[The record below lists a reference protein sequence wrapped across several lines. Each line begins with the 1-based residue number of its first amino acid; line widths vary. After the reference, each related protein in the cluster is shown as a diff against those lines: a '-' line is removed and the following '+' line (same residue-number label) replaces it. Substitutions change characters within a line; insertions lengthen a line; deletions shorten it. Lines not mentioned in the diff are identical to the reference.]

1 MTSDHPEI
9 EDLRMRLSALIE
21 RVDLG
26 EDARELA
33 SESLEELA
41 VVIEELQA
49 QNAEL
54 AAGRVELEEHAR
66 HSQELFEMVADGYLT
81 TDPEGIILEANR
93 SACEMFG
100 RPRRQV
106 VGKPLAA
113 FVDADDR
120 GAFYTQLSRIGR
132 AGAGGHLT
140 VNLSIRDH
148 EIIPASLRATHAAPR
163 SGHGPTLMWLLRD
176 RRHDLMSDALRS
188 SEERLRAL
196 FDSAE
201 VGIVMCNI
209 DGEILFANRYADGVL
224 DRPRGA
230 TALVDWLSTT
240 HLDDRGSVNAIVAAA
255 LRRQQVT
262 SLRHRVVHR
271 DGTVVWVDHSVAP
284 FRETGVAGGDTLTGF
299 VSTLVDVTAERTAMV
314 ELAANHD
321 FTEALLDTANALVV
335 VIDRQGRVLRF
346 NKACETLTGFSAVE
360 IVGRSLGERLLPT
373 DQHGPVLD
381 ILAELSSSDDGHVS
395 GSLENEWLTAGGDR
409 HRISWTYSAVTLPDG
424 SVGVIGTGIDITE
437 RRLLESRLAQ
447 ADRLES
453 IGRLTSGVAHD
464 FNNTLTTLRLRLDRL
479 SSRNLDADS
488 RADVAAAAGTID
500 RTQRLITDLL
510 SFGSRAGSTPAPTAI
525 ADEVRRAVDNLTE
538 VFGDDLTFDLDLTVN
553 ATVLVDPGRFEQV
566 LTNLAWNARDAM
578 PDGGILRI
586 STRHET
592 IKRLAPVTAQVPAKL
607 GPGDYLVLDVAD
619 SGIGIE
625 PEIVPHVFD
634 PYFTTKPRGRGTGL
648 GLATTYGTLVQSGGA
663 ITVDSTPGSG
673 TTFHIWLPVA
683 ATAAG
688 SEAEPEDPDLTATT
702 VLVVDDDDELRQ
714 VLVDELTGL
723 GYRTIDADSASA
735 ALAHLDAPVDV
746 LVCDV
751 QLPDRSGADV
761 AARFGERHRDLE
773 VVYMSGAAPSR
784 LRELLPTDTFVLTKP
799 FAISDLV
806 AAFADRGD
814 RRTNRH

>member
-1 MTSDHPEI
+1 MTSNDREI
-9 EDLRMRLSALIE
+9 EDLRMLLRGLVEGVDIDEVALQP
-21 RVDLG
+21 
-26 EDARELA
+26 A
-33 SESLEELA
+33 SECPTD
-41 VVIEELQA
+41 
-49 QNAEL
+49 AE
-54 AAGRVELEEHAR
+54 HI
-66 HSQELFEMVADGYLT
+66 T
-81 TDPEGIILEANR
+81 LEANR
-93 SACEMFG
+93 SA
-100 RPRRQV
+100 P
-106 VGKPLAA
+106 
-113 FVDADDR
+113 
-120 GAFYTQLSRIGR
+120 
-132 AGAGGHLT
+132 
-140 VNLSIRDH
+140 
-148 EIIPASLRATHAAPR
+148 
-163 SGHGPTLMWLLRD
+163 
-176 RRHDLMSDALRS
+176 RS

-209 DGEILFANRYADGVL
+209 DGEVLFANRYADSVL
-224 DRPRGA
+224 DRQRGA

-240 HLDDRGSVNAIVAAA
+240 HLDDRGSVEAIMAAA

-299 VSTLVDVTAERTAMV
+299 VSTLVDVTVERTAMV

-360 IVGRSLGERLLPT
+360 IVGRSLGERLLPM

-381 ILAELSSSDDGHVS
+381 ILAALSSSDDAHVS

-510 SFGSRAGSTPAPTAI
+510 SFGSRTGSTPAPIAI

-553 ATVLVDPGRFEQV
+553 AIVLVDPGRFEQV

-578 PDGGILRI
+578 PDGGVLRF
-586 STRHET
+586 STHLET
-592 IKRLAPVTAQVPAKL
+592 VGRLAPVTAQVPPTL
-607 GPGDYLVLDVAD
+607 EPGDYLVLDVAD

-648 GLATTYGTLVQSGGA
+648 GLATSYGTIVQSGGA
-663 ITVDSTPGSG
+663 IAVDSTPGSG
-673 TTFHIWLPVA
+673 ATFHIWLPLA
-683 ATAAG
+683 ATEPG
-688 SEAEPEDPDLTATT
+688 SEAETEEPDLTTT
-702 VLVVDDDDELRQ
+702 VLVVDDDDDIRQ
-714 VLVDELTGL
+714 VLVDELTSL

-735 ALAHLDAPVDV
+735 ALAHLDEAVDV

-784 LRELLPTDTFVLTKP
+784 LRELLPADTFVLTKP

-806 AAFADRGD
+806 AAFVDRGD